1 MCDVPGCDVEQ
12 KELQPSGGV
21 AEGVSI
27 SSAASPHD
35 DREGQHME
43 LVGGRVT
50 PLDARKHW
58 NSSKSQRHQAVP
70 NRVIYA
76 TRFKVHRPQWHWH
89 GRCSRCRPATETS
102 AARAAEAVVQP
113 SSCSDDECE
122 LLFCCCCC
130 CSCFEELEG
139 DRSNPETHETTH
151 VWHLSGMC
159 TFCYRL
165 FASAESLAKH
175 MTLVHRRL
183 ASEGRR
189 SAKSLMAASRMRI

>member
-1 MCDVPGCDVEQ
+1 MCDVPGYDVET
-12 KELQPSGGV
+12 ELQPSGGV

-27 SSAASPHD
+27 SSAVSPHD

-50 PLDARKHW
+50 PLDARRRW
-58 NSSKSQRHQAVP
+58 NSAKSHRAQAVP
-70 NRVIYA
+70 SHVIYVP
-76 TRFKVHRPQWHWH
+76 RLKVYRPQWHRH

-102 AARAAEAVVQP
+102 AARAVEAVVRP

-130 CSCFEELEG
+130 CSHLEKLEEEK
-139 DRSNPETHETTH
+139 SNPETHETTH

-183 ASEGRR
+183 ATEGRR
-189 SAKSLMAASRMRI
+189 SAKSLMAASKMRI